1 MTQSPESTN
10 TATLATC
17 GAAAGADVEGAP
29 AAPPDR
35 LTAVFDLLA
44 THVRPPATL
53 LEIGSATGRD
63 ADLLEERGYAVNRTD
78 AASSFVALLR
88 RRGLA
93 ADRLNV
99 LTDEVRGTYDVIY
112 ANAVFLDF
120 SRGEL
125 VGVLARMLPHV
136 RARGLLAFTV
146 KGGTSEGWGTH
157 QLDLPRHFTFWQE
170 PALRQ
175 LVASTGWRVL
185 ELTAETVGDTE
196 WLTVIARPAV

>member
-10 TATLATC
+10 AATLAAYE
-17 GAAAGADVEGAP
+17 AAAGAYVEGTP
-29 AAPPDR
+29 STPPDR

-63 ADLLEERGYAVNRTD
+63 ADLLEERGYAVTRTD
-78 AASSFVALLR
+78 AASSFVNLLR

-99 LTDEVRGTYDVIY
+99 LTDEVRGVYDVIY
-112 ANAVFLDF
+112 ANAVFLHF

-136 RARGLLAFTV
+136 RAWGLLVFTV
-146 KGGTSEGWGTH
+146 KGGTGEGWSTH
-157 QLDLPRHFTFWQE
+157 KLDLPRHFTYWQE

-175 LVASTGWRVL
+175 LVSSTGWRVL
-185 ELTAETVGDTE
+185 ELTVAIGDDTE
-196 WLTVIARPAV
+196 WITVIARPAV

>member
-10 TATLATC
+10 AATLVAYE
-17 GAAAGADVEGAP
+17 AAAGAYVEGTP
-29 AAPPDR
+29 ATPPDR

-63 ADLLEERGYAVNRTD
+63 ADLLEERGYAVTRTD
-78 AASSFVALLR
+78 AASSFVNLLR

-99 LTDEVRGTYDVIY
+99 LTDEVRGVYDVIY
-112 ANAVFLDF
+112 ANAVFLHF

-136 RARGLLAFTV
+136 RVRGLLVFTV
-146 KGGTSEGWGTH
+146 KGGAGEGWSTH
-157 QLDLPRHFTFWQE
+157 KLDLPRHFTYWQE

-175 LVASTGWRVL
+175 LVSSTGWRVL
-185 ELTAETVGDTE
+185 ELTADTSADTE
-196 WLTVIARPAV
+196 WLTVVARPAV

>member
-10 TATLATC
+10 AATLAAYE
-17 GAAAGADVEGAP
+17 AAAGAYVEGTP
-29 AAPPDR
+29 ATPPDR

-63 ADLLEERGYAVNRTD
+63 ADVLEERGYAVTRTD
-78 AASSFVALLR
+78 AASSFVSLLR

-99 LTDEVRGTYDVIY
+99 LTDEVRGVYDVVY
-112 ANAVFLDF
+112 ANAVFLHF
-120 SRGEL
+120 SQGEL

-136 RARGLLAFTV
+136 RARGLLVFTV
-146 KGGTSEGWGTH
+146 KGGSGEGWGTH
-157 QLDLPRHFTFWQE
+157 KLDLPRPFTYWRE
-170 PALRQ
+170 PTLRQ
-175 LVASTGWRVL
+175 LVASTGWQVL
-185 ELTAETVGDTE
+185 ELTVATGDDTE

>member
-10 TATLATC
+10 AATLA
-17 GAAAGADVEGAP
+17 AYEAGAGAYVEGTP
-29 AAPPDR
+29 ATPPDR
-35 LTAVFDLLA
+35 LTGVFNLLA

-63 ADLLEERGYAVNRTD
+63 ADLLEERGYAVTRTD
-78 AASSFVALLR
+78 AATSFVNLLR

-93 ADRLNV
+93 VDRLNV
-99 LTDEVRGTYDVIY
+99 LTDEVRGVYDVIY
-112 ANAVFLDF
+112 ANAVFLHF

-136 RARGLLAFTV
+136 RARGLLVFTV
-146 KGGTSEGWGTH
+146 KGGTGEGWSTH
-157 QLDLPRHFTFWQE
+157 KLDLPRHFTYWQE
-170 PALRQ
+170 PALRR
-175 LVASTGWRVL
+175 LVASTGWQVL
-185 ELTAETVGDTE
+185 ELTVATGADTE

>member
-10 TATLATC
+10 AATLAAYE
-17 GAAAGADVEGAP
+17 AAAGAYVEGTP
-29 AAPPDR
+29 ATPPDR

-63 ADLLEERGYAVNRTD
+63 ADLMEERGYAVTRTD
-78 AASSFVALLR
+78 AASSFVNLLR

-99 LTDEVRGTYDVIY
+99 LTDEVRGVYDVIY
-112 ANAVFLDF
+112 DNAVFLHF

-136 RARGLLAFTV
+136 RAWGLLVFTV
-146 KGGTSEGWGTH
+146 KGGTGEGWSTH
-157 QLDLPRHFTFWQE
+157 KLDLPRHFTYWQE

-175 LVASTGWRVL
+175 LVSSTGWRVL
-185 ELTAETVGDTE
+185 ELTVAIGDDTE
-196 WLTVIARPAV
+196 WITVIARPAV

>member
-1 MTQSPESTN
+1 MTRSPESTN
-10 TATLATC
+10 AATLA
-17 GAAAGADVEGAP
+17 AYDVAAGAYAEGTP

-35 LTAVFDLLA
+35 VTSVFDLLA

-63 ADLLEERGYAVNRTD
+63 ADLLEERGYAVTRTD
-78 AASSFVALLR
+78 AASSFVNLLR
-88 RRGLA
+88 RRGLV

-99 LTDEVRGTYDVIY
+99 LTDEVRGVYDVIY
-112 ANAVFLDF
+112 ANAVFLHF

-136 RARGLLAFTV
+136 RARGRLVFTV
-146 KGGTSEGWGTH
+146 KGGTGEGLGTH
-157 QLDLPRHFTFWQE
+157 PLDLPRHVTSWQE

-175 LVASTGWRVL
+175 LVSSTGWQVL
-185 ELTAETVGDTE
+185 ELTADTSGDTE